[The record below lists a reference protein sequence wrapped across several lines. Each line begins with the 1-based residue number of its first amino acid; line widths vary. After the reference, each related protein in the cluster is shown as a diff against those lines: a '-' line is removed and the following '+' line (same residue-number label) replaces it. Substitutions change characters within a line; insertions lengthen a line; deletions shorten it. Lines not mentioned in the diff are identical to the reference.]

1 MVQWLCASIT
11 EGVSSVPGQGTKIP
25 HAKQCGQKIKKTTK
39 KDTVD
44 NFGKESQEAAS
55 SPSACKGTNTQ
66 AFSVVSFL
74 FSLLLI
80 IKSKSFGSGGGWQL
94 FCHQKTQDKTGK
106 EKKAFLYV
114 S

>member
-80 IKSKSFGSGGGWQL
+80 IKSKSFGSGGGGGSYFVIKKHKIKL
-94 FCHQKTQDKTGK
+94 
-106 EKKAFLYV
+106 EKKKRPFFM
-114 S
+114 